1 MDEIGTKKSRLRIFE
16 FSKMN
21 PNSQKIKYF
30 LIFEVL
36 NFEGIRVQYIVIY
49 GIFKVN
55 FLQLF
60 WKEKRK
66 NNFFVESW
74 INYAPT
80 ND

>member
-1 MDEIGTKKSRLRIFE
+1 MRTSFIWTVIHNGDFLGGSKMDEIGTKKSRLRIFE

-60 WKEKRK
+60 
-66 NNFFVESW
+66 
-74 INYAPT
+74 
-80 ND
+80 